1 MSARHSMSYA
11 RSNARKFSIETLEW
25 PTVKIV
31 PAGHRADGCGS
42 RVTGIVIHAL
52 IQRKD
57 RPRHVTIWKAPKIG
71 HGQPA
76 AVADHHIPG
85 DRLKGCTEMLL
96 RFQSQRSLARW
107 VDPKRAELLQVE
119 HLRRVTDHE
128 DRDTARAN
136 DGGGAEVPRLPTT
149 HRPVTD

>member
-1 MSARHSMSYA
+1 
-11 RSNARKFSIETLEW
+11 
-25 PTVKIV
+25 
-31 PAGHRADGCGS
+31 
-42 RVTGIVIHAL
+42 
-52 IQRKD
+52 
-57 RPRHVTIWKAPKIG
+57 
-71 HGQPA
+71 
-76 AVADHHIPG
+76 
-85 DRLKGCTEMLL
+85 MLL

-149 HRPVTD
+149 HRPVTDVGSIEKPDQGALMFAASSSRHRRSLLVLQAFQHGRHWAKQEARS